1 MAQWFVLLI
10 TLAAATST
18 IASYD
23 ALPAY
28 DSFVVA
34 VYWPPAICRPA
45 SLCSPPST
53 NTSRWKQLFLLRS
66 LWPHVPR
73 LINRPISIYC
83 PGPDFNISLVN
94 MSCIILQFLHFI
106 LLTLIFLYARLP
118 CICLFIC
125 IKIDSLSIDYLICIR
140 KIMNIVLLKSIHY

>member
-10 TLAAATST
+10 TLAATTST

-66 LWPHVPR
+66 LWPHVPH
-73 LINRPISIYC
+73 IIKRPMPIYC
-83 PGPDFNISLVN
+83 QGPDFNISLVS
-94 MSCIILQFLHFI
+94 MSYIKLQFLHFI
-106 LLTLIFLYARLP
+106 FLILWCTTWMLP
-118 CICLFIC
+118 GQVCLGIMRIFGG
-125 IKIDSLSIDYLICIR
+125 LSGCDMGDACPIT
-140 KIMNIVLLKSIHY
+140 